1 MPPEAPSPQI
11 KVSAAR
17 RMARSVIAHHFGSPP
32 NRITAQGG
40 GLSNFVFMV
49 KHEKGDLVVRLSPD
63 PVKINSFIK
72 EQWAI
77 SRVRELKVPT
87 PDILEVGNEVVPYPY
102 MISRKVEG
110 REATFHP
117 QRLEILREAGRYGAL
132 INSIKTTGYGGTFD
146 WSNNQLS
153 KNGSW
158 EEFLK
163 KELTI
168 ERRLQTLRKWKML
181 TAPQVRKLSSALKSI
196 SKQSKKTTLNHGD
209 LRLKNILVNDKGAIT
224 AIIDWEDCISSVAP
238 YWELSLALHD
248 LSIDEKQALLEGYG
262 LKVGKL
268 PEIVPVLRALNI
280 INYAPEI
287 ERLADEKDTVRLEQY
302 RVRLSGAFDL
312 YCL

>member
-1 MPPEAPSPQI
+1 
-11 KVSAAR
+11 
-17 RMARSVIAHHFGSPP
+17 
-32 NRITAQGG
+32 
-40 GLSNFVFMV
+40 
-49 KHEKGDLVVRLSPD
+49 
-63 PVKINSFIK
+63 
-72 EQWAI
+72 
-77 SRVRELKVPT
+77 
-87 PDILEVGNEVVPYPY
+87 
-102 MISRKVEG
+102 
-110 REATFHP
+110 
-117 QRLEILREAGRYGAL
+117 
-132 INSIKTTGYGGTFD
+132 
-146 WSNNQLS
+146 
-153 KNGSW
+153 
-158 EEFLK
+158 
-163 KELTI
+163 
-168 ERRLQTLRKWKML
+168 
-181 TAPQVRKLSSALKSI
+181 LSSALKSI